1 MEKFI
6 HKWKNLAF
14 LLLVSATTIVSCNK
28 DLPVAEPIV
37 TTPPTG
43 SSIMTLLDAPT
54 FSFLK
59 AAVTRAGLTSAL
71 ANANNRYTV
80 FAPNDAA
87 FIASGI
93 PSIAVINSLP
103 VATLTSILNY
113 HIIGGQVLNSPQ
125 ISEKYPNMYLQS
137 SLMIAPPSAALP
149 SGYRMPIGVSRRGA
163 NAWANNIP
171 VTAAN
176 IGASN
181 GVVHTVARVVAPP
194 DSTLGAIIARDPSYS
209 YLAAAVARA
218 DAGPPPG
225 APMLTPLINNALA
238 NFTIFA
244 PTNDAFIALYT
255 GLGLGAAGP
264 ITEASVN
271 LLPSATVWG
280 ILGYHVQGV
289 RSFAVNFPAGDN
301 QINSLLGGPPTAPP
315 QIFKVALPS
324 VQVRGPGN
332 VVPTPGGPVSYY
344 ANVVAADKH
353 AINGVIHRIDAVL
366 LPQ

>member
-1 MEKFI
+1 
-6 HKWKNLAF
+6 
-14 LLLVSATTIVSCNK
+14 
-28 DLPVAEPIV
+28 
-37 TTPPTG
+37 
-43 SSIMTLLDAPT
+43 
-54 FSFLK
+54 
-59 AAVTRAGLTSAL
+59 
-71 ANANNRYTV
+71 
-80 FAPNDAA
+80 
-87 FIASGI
+87 
-93 PSIAVINSLP
+93 
-103 VATLTSILNY
+103 
-113 HIIGGQVLNSPQ
+113 
-125 ISEKYPNMYLQS
+125 
-137 SLMIAPPSAALP
+137 
-149 SGYRMPIGVSRRGA
+149 
-163 NAWANNIP
+163 
-171 VTAAN
+171 
-176 IGASN
+176 
-181 GVVHTVARVVAPP
+181 
-194 DSTLGAIIARDPSYS
+194 
-209 YLAAAVARA
+209 
-218 DAGPPPG
+218 
-225 APMLTPLINNALA
+225 MLTPLINNALA

>member
-1 MEKFI
+1 MKKI
-6 HKWKNLAF
+6 INKWKSLAF
-14 LLLVSATTIVSCNK
+14 GMLAASITLVSCNK
-28 DLPVAEPIV
+28 DLPVAVPI
-37 TTPPTG
+37 TTAPPTG

-59 AAVTRAGLTSAL
+59 AAVTRAGLNTAL
-71 ANANNRYTV
+71 ANANNKYTV

-103 VATLTSILNY
+103 VATLTAILNY

-125 ISEKYPNMYLQS
+125 VSEKYPNMYLQS
-137 SLMIAPPSAALP
+137 SLMVAPPSAALP

-163 NAWANNIP
+163 SVWANNIP

-209 YLAAAVARA
+209 YLAAALARA

-225 APMLTPLINNALA
+225 APLLTPLLNNALA
-238 NFTIFA
+238 NFTVFA
-244 PTNDAFIALYT
+244 PTNAAFIAVYT
-255 GLGLGAAGP
+255 ALGLGAAGP

-280 ILGYHVQGV
+280 LLGYHVQGV
-289 RSFAVNFPAGDN
+289 RAFAVNLPSGDN
-301 QINSLLGGPPTAPP
+301 TINSLLGGPPAAPP

-344 ANVVAADKH
+344 ANVVATDKH
-353 AINGVIHRIDAVL
+353 AINGVIHRLDAVL